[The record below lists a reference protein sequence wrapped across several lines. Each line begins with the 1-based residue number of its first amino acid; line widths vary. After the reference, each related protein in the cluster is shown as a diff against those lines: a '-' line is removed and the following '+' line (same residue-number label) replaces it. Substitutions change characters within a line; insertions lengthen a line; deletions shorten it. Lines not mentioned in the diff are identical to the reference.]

1 MTALAMSA
9 DEAGA
14 ALAARLAE
22 RAANDEPL
30 LIGIHF
36 GLDADRY
43 HQDRALGSSDMK
55 ELARDPVGW
64 WYYSKLNP
72 RRPEDRDTPALRF
85 GRAVHKMTLEG
96 REAFDAAYAPTD
108 FPGNIK
114 AGIEERRR
122 ITDAGKIALAR
133 EEWERALECG
143 THVRANPELAQAFEG
158 GASEVSVVWE
168 RDGIRRKARF
178 DYLKIRSVV
187 DLKSAREQDEHEF
200 DIFCSREIA
209 KRRYYVQLA
218 HYWEAREQIA
228 RLVAAGAMYGHGD
241 YVPHEWLLKVAAQR
255 EFFWTWVFFQSTGA
269 PETFG
274 TYAQKSNKLYEQG
287 RSQIALAEHNWRAF
301 SEEFGADGMP
311 WVRRRPLQE
320 YNCDEQPEWVWR

>member
-1 MTALAMSA
+1 VTALAMSA

-14 ALAARLAE
+14 ALTAHLAE
-22 RAANDEPL
+22 RAANDESLP
-30 LIGIHF
+30 IGIHF

-43 HQDRALGSSDMK
+43 HADRALGSSDMK
-55 ELARDPVGW
+55 DLAKNPVKW

-72 RRPEDRDTPALRF
+72 LRPKRPDTPALRF

-96 REAFDAAYAPTD
+96 RQAFDADYAPTD
-108 FPGNIK
+108 FPGNVK
-114 AGIEERRR
+114 KGIDERYD
-122 ITDAGKIALAR
+122 IAEAGKIALPRAD
-133 EEWERALECG
+133 WNRALECG
-143 THVRANPELAQAFEG
+143 TYILATPALAEAFQG

-178 DYLKIRSVV
+178 DYLKVRSIV

-200 DIFCSREIA
+200 DIFCDRQIA
-209 KRRYYVQLA
+209 QRRYYVQLA
-218 HYWEAREQIA
+218 HYWEAREQMA
-228 RLVAAGAMYGHGD
+228 QCVVCDAVFGDHDAG
-241 YVPHEWLLKVAAQR
+241 WLRKVARQR

-301 SEEFGADGMP
+301 SEEFGTDGMP

-320 YNCDEQPEWVWR
+320 YNCDDQPAWVWQ

>member
-1 MTALAMSA
+1 VTALAMSA

-30 LIGIHF
+30 ADGIYF

-43 HQDRALGSSDMK
+43 HADRALGSSDMK
-55 ELARDPVGW
+55 DLAKNPVKW

-72 RRPEDRDTPALRF
+72 RRPERPDTPALRF

-96 REAFDAAYAPTD
+96 RHAFDAAYAPTD

-114 AGIEERRR
+114 AGIEERKR
-122 ITDAGKIALAR
+122 IAEAGKIALPLD
-133 EEWERALECG
+133 EWERALRCG
-143 THVRANPELAQAFEG
+143 TYVSANPDLAEAFQG

-178 DYLKIRSVV
+178 DYLKVRSIV

-200 DIFCSREIA
+200 DIFCDRQIA
-209 KRRYYVQLA
+209 QRRYYVQLA
-218 HYWEAREQIA
+218 HYWEARERLA
-228 RLVAAGAMYGHGD
+228 GLVAAGAMYGHGD
-241 YVPHEWLLKVAAQR
+241 YVPHEWLQKVVAQR
-255 EFFWTWVFFQSTGA
+255 DFFWTWVFFQSTGA

-274 TYAQKSNKLYEQG
+274 TYAPKAHKLYDLGQ
-287 RSQIALAEHNWRAF
+287 SQIALAEHNWRTFVA
-301 SEEFGADGMP
+301 EFGTDGMP
-311 WVRRRPLQE
+311 WVRRRALQE